1 MTEPS
6 DTEARL
12 KTSAHGAK
20 GGLSD
25 SKISLYAKQIKIYPQ
40 WVSGVFRNTKWTV
53 LGVLLGLYYLIP
65 WLRWDRGPGT
75 PDQAVLVD
83 MTGRRLY
90 FFWIEIWPQE
100 IYYLTGVMIIAAV
113 GLFLVTALAGRVWC
127 GFTCPQTVWTDL
139 FLYVEHLI
147 EGDRNR
153 RKKLDA
159 GPLTVAKA
167 ARKVFKHTV
176 WLLIAALTGGAW
188 IMYYVDAPTV
198 TLDILTGQATTTVY
212 GFFALFTS
220 TTYLLA
226 GWAREQLCVYMCPWP
241 RFQGAMFDED
251 SMIVTYEGWRG
262 EPRGKMKG
270 KTEEVEVKRGDCI
283 DCELCR
289 HVCPT
294 GIDIRDGLQLGCI
307 GCGLCIDACNQV
319 MDRVGYPR
327 QLIRYDSI
335 SNQLARETGGKV
347 GFRLLRPRILVYA
360 AIILVVAGIMAFT
373 MGTRKTTEINIQRD
387 RSPLFVTLSD
397 GSIRNG
403 YTFKILNMIREDR
416 NFVLGVH
423 GVDGAEINV
432 VGYSAGHDAA
442 KWSEDVEVPVKP
454 DSVGTF
460 RVYLRAPKSALK
472 QRSKEMSFK
481 LLDKGS
487 GETTLHDTV
496 FYGPGK

>member
-6 DTEARL
+6 RPESDTSSR
-12 KTSAHGAK
+12 GAK
-20 GGLSD
+20 GGQSD
-25 SKISLYAKQIKIYPQ
+25 SQVSLYASHIKIYPQ
-40 WVSGVFRNTKWTV
+40 WVSGLFRNIKWTV

-100 IYYLTGVMIIAAV
+100 IYYLTGILILGAI

-139 FLYVEHLI
+139 FLFVEHLI
-147 EGDRNR
+147 EGDRNK

-159 GPLTVAKA
+159 GPLTLNKA
-167 ARKVFKHTV
+167 VRKIFKHAV
-176 WLLIAALTGGAW
+176 WVLIAALTGGAW

-198 TLDILTGQATTTVY
+198 TVDILTGQASTTVY
-212 GFFALFTS
+212 GFFALFTG

-262 EPRGKMKG
+262 EPRGKKKHKPDVG
-270 KTEEVEVKRGDCI
+270 EDKKGDCI

-294 GIDIRDGLQLGCI
+294 GIDIRDGQQLGCI

-335 SNQLARETGGKV
+335 SNQLARETGGEA
-347 GFRLLRPRILVYA
+347 GFNPLRPRILIYG
-360 AIILVVAGIMAFT
+360 AILLIVAGVMAFT

-397 GSIRNG
+397 GSVRNG
-403 YTFKILNMIREDR
+403 YTFKILNMVREDR
-416 NFVLGVH
+416 RFVLGTR
-423 GVDGAEINV
+423 GIAGAEINII
-432 VGYSAGHDAA
+432 GYDAV
-442 KWSEDVEVPVKP
+442 KWSNAVEVPVKP
-454 DSVGTF
+454 DSVGT
-460 RVYLRAPKSALK
+460 
-472 QRSKEMSFK
+472 
-481 LLDKGS
+481 
-487 GETTLHDTV
+487 
-496 FYGPGK
+496 

>member
-1 MTEPS
+1 MTEPIETES
-6 DTEARL
+6 DQ
-12 KTSAHGAK
+12 KSSAHGAK
-20 GGLSD
+20 GGMSD
-25 SKISLYAKQIKIYPQ
+25 SQISLYASHIKIYPQ
-40 WVSGVFRNTKWTV
+40 WVSGLFRNIKWTV
-53 LGVLLGLYYLIP
+53 LGVLLSLYYLIP

-100 IYYLTGVMIIAAV
+100 IYYLTGLLIVGAI
-113 GLFLVTALAGRVWC
+113 GLFMVTALAGRVWC

-147 EGDRNR
+147 EGDRNK

-159 GPLTVAKA
+159 GPLSVNKA
-167 ARKVFKHTV
+167 FRKIFKHV
-176 WLLIAALTGGAW
+176 IWVLISALTGGAW

-198 TLDILTGQATTTVY
+198 TVDILTGQATTTVY
-212 GFFALFTS
+212 GFFALFTG

-226 GWAREQLCVYMCPWP
+226 GWAREQVCVYMCPWP
-241 RFQGAMFDED
+241 RFQGAMFDEE

-262 EPRGKMKG
+262 EPRGKARAGDEADEK
-270 KTEEVEVKRGDCI
+270 GDCI

-294 GIDIRDGLQLGCI
+294 GIDIRDGQQLGCI
-307 GCGLCIDACNQV
+307 GCGLCIDVCNQV
-319 MDRVGYPR
+319 MDRIGSPR

-335 SNQLARETGGKV
+335 ANQVAREAGGAA
-347 GFRLLRPRILVYA
+347 GFRLLRPRILIYA
-360 AIILVVAGIMAFT
+360 ALLTIVIGIMAFT

-397 GSIRNG
+397 GSVRNG
-403 YTFKILNMIREDR
+403 YTFKILNMVREDR
-416 NFVLGVH
+416 RFVLGV
-423 GVDGAEINV
+423 GGIPGAEINI
-432 VGYSAGHDAA
+432 VGYDAVK
-442 KWSEDVEVPVKP
+442 KWNDSIEVPVKP

-460 RVYLRAPKSALK
+460 RVYLRAAKGTLT
-472 QRSKEMSFK
+472 QRSQDMYFE
-481 LLDKGS
+481 LLDKAT
-487 GETTLHDTV
+487 GETTQHDSV